1 MFTPFV
7 LIYTFLL
14 ISAVRCST
22 DPEPTVLNITDEVC
36 LDSGFW
42 TDWFSMYNAESDNP
56 PDAESTYNTL
66 MNIANASCSAIAG
79 IQVQQIVQQ
88 MTAGR
93 MSRSSSNLDV
103 VSVFLSV
110 YAEALSKIDFRLRLC
125 CSDGF
130 TGMSTTSDESVTET
144 TTATT
149 DNPATLIETTS
160 SRTTTSEPTLV
171 SLDNVICG
179 KQQIDPR
186 PSLTSR
192 IFGGTDAIAN
202 SWPWVSP
209 RDPTLS
215 ALLLYRFLLSYLD
228 DQLSVDEIVRK

>member
-22 DPEPTVLNITDEVC
+22 DPAPTVLNITDEVC

-42 TDWFSMYNAESDNP
+42 TDWFSMYNAQSGNP

-66 MNIANASCSAIAG
+66 MDIANASCSTIAAF
-79 IQVQQIVQQ
+79 QLQQIVEE
-88 MTAGR
+88 
-93 MSRSSSNLDV
+93 MSGGNMPRSLSNLDV
-103 VSVFLSV
+103 ISVFLSA
-110 YAEALSKIDFRLRLC
+110 YAEALSQINFRLRFC

-130 TGMSTTSDESVTET
+130 TGMSTTSDEPGTEQ
-144 TTATT
+144 TTA
-149 DNPATLIETTS
+149 ATHDSTILDETTS
-160 SRTTTSEPTLV
+160 SRTTTGESTLM
-171 SLDNVICG
+171 SLDDVICG

-209 RDPTLS
+209 RYSTLS
-215 ALLLYRFLLSYLD
+215 ALLLYRYFSP
-228 DQLSVDEIVRK
+228 I